1 MLEKLANYMK
11 LFIEKPKS
19 GAVYNIGGGK
29 DNSIS
34 ILESFSLAENLSG
47 KKMMH
52 EILDENRQGDHI
64 VYYNNLNK
72 IKKDY
77 PAWRVTKGIENIF
90 SEIINNWLLSNE

>member
-1 MLEKLANYMK
+1 MK
-11 LFIEKPKS
+11 LFINNPKS

-29 DNSIS
+29 GNSIS
-34 ILESFSLAENLSG
+34 ILESFSLAESLSG
-47 KKMMH
+47 KKMIY

-64 VYYNNLNK
+64 VYYSNLNK

-77 PAWRVTKGIENIF
+77 PAWTVTKGIEDIF